1 MCAHANLAF
10 VFANARFARKLIF
23 LQIKAPVNNA
33 DPNEDGDGHK
43 Y

>member
-10 VFANARFARKLIF
+10 VFANACFARKLF
-23 LQIKAPVNNA
+23 LQTKAPVNNA
-33 DPNEDGDGHK
+33 DPNEDGDGQK